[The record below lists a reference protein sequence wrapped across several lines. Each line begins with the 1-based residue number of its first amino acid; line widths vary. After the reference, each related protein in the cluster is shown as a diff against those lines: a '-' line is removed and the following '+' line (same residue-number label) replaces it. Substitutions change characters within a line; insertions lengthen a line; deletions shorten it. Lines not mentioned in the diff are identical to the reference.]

1 MEREQNLAR
10 VNAKWLD
17 VSGRRRRRLLGWK
30 DRGGVVK
37 EATEV
42 EPRECQRQMMDGLTF
57 EPAAS
62 SLSSSVPSFLPSFLH
77 LKHPCLWSSW
87 LRPGHVFVDVWQCSR
102 GMFPVLLVEFGRR
115 LTARSEW
122 RWRGWTLRL
131 LSDFVSSLTAW
142 SIYQLSQWGWRMRP
156 RLSGAAFFPPSVS
169 PPVTSMDL
177 LMKGSFSVSSPQL
190 RFLSFRNHLEITHC

>member
-1 MEREQNLAR
+1 MVRRFWTKTKETAGLEGQRRSGEGGHGGGTKR
-10 VNAKWLD
+10 VSETDDGWVDLWTC
-17 VSGRRRRRLLGWK
+17 GLL
-30 DRGGVVK
+30 
-37 EATEV
+37 
-42 EPRECQRQMMDGLTF
+42 
-57 EPAAS
+57 
-62 SLSSSVPSFLPSFLH
+62 SVLLCSFLPSFLH

-102 GMFPVLLVEFGRR
+102 GMFSVLLVEFGRR
-115 LTARSEW
+115 LTARSGW

-190 RFLSFRNHLEITHC
+190 RFLSFRNYLEITHR